1 MPDLKLDFIFKVHTL
16 SRGDADIQI
25 VIEQSCAESFIN
37 SQNNLFTI
45 YEVFVSPYAN
55 FLHICIGKHRYV
67 FFIFYTNCNYIL
79 FSIPFFFPLNI
90 YPSSYFVSGAHGALY
105 L

>member
-1 MPDLKLDFIFKVHTL
+1 MQVLLLVLNETKGLLTVQNFILKPLHLFNLMSTNYMPDLKMYFIFKMQTL

-45 YEVFVSPYAN
+45 CEVFVSPYAN
-55 FLHICIGKHRYV
+55 FLHICIGKHR
-67 FFIFYTNCNYIL
+67 
-79 FSIPFFFPLNI
+79 
-90 YPSSYFVSGAHGALY
+90 
-105 L
+105 